1 VWLFRKGKQK
11 QFQIITKSYNM
22 FGSKILEVVIGI
34 IFIFLLYSLLVTAI
48 QEILSSFLFLRARM
62 LRKTIRRMLMDSK
75 SLKCKKRNKGLGK
88 RLLLNLEYTLS
99 FFFPFMQRFCKSEDN
114 FATLFY
120 EQPSIK
126 YIGLS
131 NWYKRPSYIK
141 PENFAKTIADIL
153 IYNTNENISDSQ
165 KITATLNTNAIIYK
179 HKTISIDTETLGYI
193 QSLWRDA
200 KEDVEQFKILLS
212 NWFQETMDRLTGS
225 YKRKTQMNVFIIGFI
240 IAFVFNVDA
249 ISITNKLSKDDNARA
264 ELAQLASNYVATHD
278 KNSVSIDATDTTNTK
293 TRDTM
298 VAEVQKVFSLLRE
311 DVSNSNNLM
320 AIGWDIPENFNKSI
334 KIDSIIKRNEAAKG
348 KKRKTKINVCQQC
361 IQEIYKQKVKREPVN
376 EDTELNPIEK
386 IKYVKCVAIRNKSLV
401 GILITAIAISLGAPF
416 WFDLLGKFM
425 KLRSTNTPTKKE
437 EEVNN

>member
-1 VWLFRKGKQK
+1 
-11 QFQIITKSYNM
+11 M

-48 QEILSSFLFLRARM
+48 QEIVSSFLFMRARM

-75 SLKCKKRNKGLGK
+75 SLKCKKYNKGLFK
-88 RLLLNLEYTLS
+88 RILLNAEYMLT
-99 FFFPFMQRFCKSEDN
+99 FFFPVLLRFCRTEQS

-120 EQPSIK
+120 EQPGIK
-126 YIGLS
+126 YLGLS
-131 NWYKRPSYIK
+131 NWYKRPSFIK
-141 PENFAKTIADIL
+141 PENFAKTITDIL
-153 IYNTNENISDSQ
+153 IYNTNENIDESQ
-165 KITATLNTNAIIYK
+165 KITVALNTNSIPYK
-179 HKTISIDTETLGYI
+179 ESTISIDPETLAYI

-200 KEDVEQFKILLS
+200 KQDVNQFKILLS

-278 KNSVSIDATDTTNTK
+278 KSSVKIDATDTSNNK

-298 VAEVQKVFSLLRE
+298 VAEVQKVFTLLRE
-311 DVSNSNNLM
+311 DVGTSNNLI

-361 IQEIYKQKVKREPVN
+361 IQEIYNQKAKIKPVN

-386 IKYVKCVAIRNKSLV
+386 LKYVKCVAIRNKSLV

-437 EEVNN
+437 EEGNN